1 MKFTKSF
8 LAAAIAMLG
17 MTAVAEVLPAP
28 QTTGGVPLMDAVASR
43 KSSRDIDPAQ
53 LVTKQELSNIL
64 WAAWGL
70 THDGKH
76 TVGTAMNRQ
85 ELTVYVIT
93 ATGISRYNPESNTLT
108 TIVKG
113 DYRADAGSQEFAQQ
127 APVNVVF
134 VVDTQK
140 QKSVEYQGYTVGAA
154 SQNVYLYCASVGL
167 KTVVRGMFDHD
178 KLPKVLSLGENER
191 VVLVQTVGR

>member
-1 MKFTKSF
+1 MKLSKYI
-8 LAAAIAMLG
+8 LAAAIIMSGLCA
-17 MTAVAEVLPAP
+17 TAEVLPAP
-28 QTTGGVPLMDAVASR
+28 QVTGGMPVMDAMNKR
-43 KSSRDIDPAQ
+43 MSSRDIDPDQA
-53 LVTKQELSNIL
+53 VTKQDLSNML
-64 WAAWGL
+64 WAAWGI

-93 ATGISRYNPESNTLT
+93 PTEISRYNPEANTLT
-108 TIVKG
+108 TVVKG
-113 DYRADAGSQEFAQQ
+113 DFRADAGSQEFAQK
-127 APVNVVF
+127 APVNIVF

-178 KLPKVLSLGENER
+178 KLPKVLNLGEDER

>member
-1 MKFTKSF
+1 MKFTKSI
-8 LAAAIAMLG
+8 LAAVVAALSI
-17 MTAVAEVLPAP
+17 TAAAEVLPAP
-28 QTTGGVPLMDAVASR
+28 QTTGGMPLMDAVSNR
-43 KSSRDIDPAQ
+43 KSSRDIDPNQ
-53 LVTKQELSNIL
+53 VVTKQELSNML

-93 ATGISRYNPESNTLT
+93 PTEISRYNPEANTLT
-108 TIVKG
+108 TVVKG
-113 DYRADAGSQEFAQQ
+113 DFRADAGSQEFAQK
-127 APVNVVF
+127 APVNIVF

-178 KLPKVLSLGENER
+178 KLPKVLNLGEDER

>member
-1 MKFTKSF
+1 MKFTKSY

-28 QTTGGVPLMDAVASR
+28 QTTGGMPLMDAVASR

-93 ATGISRYNPESNTLT
+93 ATEISRYNPESNTLT

>member
-1 MKFTKSF
+1 MKFTKSY

-28 QTTGGVPLMDAVASR
+28 QTTGGMPLMDAVASR

-93 ATGISRYNPESNTLT
+93 ATEISRYNPESNTLT
-108 TIVKG
+108 TIDKG

>member
-28 QTTGGVPLMDAVASR
+28 QTTGGMPLMDAVASR

-93 ATGISRYNPESNTLT
+93 ATEISRYNPESNTLT

>member
-1 MKFTKSF
+1 MKFTKSY
-8 LAAAIAMLG
+8 LAAAIAVLG

-28 QTTGGVPLMDAVASR
+28 QTTGGMPLMDAVASR

-93 ATGISRYNPESNTLT
+93 ATEISRYNPESNTLT